1 MDLGCL
7 DLGCIEVLEKN
18 KKDEEEEIAEK
29 KKDGDS
35 DSSPISSSDEP
46 GISTSPKIR
55 KSKGS
60 KTSGLSAHTSVNK
73 SYSQIKKTNRK
84 SSSPLNWFPR
94 KKVDSY
100 LKRKIRLLQEVGG
113 MTSTLDE
120 TLGDSNP
127 HYSRVLREKIA
138 VREAACK
145 AMEAR
150 KAALVEA
157 SWCRILRA
165 ARIQSKEAEALL
177 EEAEKDVAKAFE
189 EAATLGVVMYDKPD
203 CPRKLCEVEPSSIN
217 MGGST
222 KHAVTASFETAF
234 EVDKEVAAAVKAAF
248 IRLANCPSCLN
259 KDEHR
264 DLLRRISQNPDMN
277 ESNEEVSESSSGCE
291 PDTRLEMEPESLGDD
306 CSSQPKNHKM
316 PNAEEKGKSKN
327 RHPPDTSST
336 KLIDMMFE
344 RLKCLQEDE
353 LASLATIVATCGL
366 NDVLLELENIKHNDS
381 QSGIDY
387 TLDPSQNTRRISIA
401 HTKNGQSRMKQVA
414 TELPGLDKFLVKHM
428 SRLEREVQEAKNKAK
443 NDSKG
448 GRVEENIEGSENRL
462 DHVNSTIVMSE
473 TIPDLGSILV
483 KHTSKL
489 EKEIEVARKTL
500 RKEFEMKSN
509 QLGKKH
515 DYGQD
520 LPSLDKFLVKHV
532 SRLEREVQEAK
543 NKRSGPSEK
552 SSVSKSNCSSSEDV
566 LNLHDMVNISCEEGS
581 EVGKE
586 NINLNKQ
593 VDEVL
598 HGTVKEK
605 VETEHSGN
613 QEATAYSMQT
623 NFIDSS
629 EKSSLFA
636 KTMSRIERAKL
647 ETMEAFSLQDGK
659 VRSDSECSL
668 DRILVK
674 PVHRLEREKKQALD
688 SGMNYVTQTSRKK
701 HEWTDSSDCSLDSIL
716 VKPVSRLEK
725 EKKQALASGMDYGSR
740 TNKKKHEWTDA
751 SNCESLDSVLVK
763 HVSRLEKEKME
774 VGLKDEEKK
783 VTSTDS
789 LIKNHTDSLN
799 HVLVKHQSR
808 LEKEKL
814 AWAQQP
820 VDEVKHVTMRQQAR
834 ERELQEAWGGLSL
847 GNSVRPHVSRLEKEK
862 AAWIKAEEEERRQ
875 VRRGMET

>member
-7 DLGCIEVLEKN
+7 DLGCIEVLEKH
-18 KKDEEEEIAEK
+18 KDNNEVGVGVDSER
-29 KKDGDS
+29 KDGDS
-35 DSSPISSSDEP
+35 PISSDEP

-60 KTSGLSAHTSVNK
+60 KTTGISAHTSVNK
-73 SYSQIKKTNRK
+73 SYSQMKKTNRK

-150 KAALVEA
+150 KAAMVEA
-157 SWCRILRA
+157 SWCRILKA

-177 EEAEKDVAKAFE
+177 EEAEKDAAKAFE
-189 EAATLGVVMYDKPD
+189 EAATLGVIMYDRPD
-203 CPRKLCEVEPSSIN
+203 CPRKPCEVESSSIN

-222 KHAVTASFETAF
+222 THTVTASFETAF

-264 DLLRRISQNPDMN
+264 DLLRKISQNPDIN
-277 ESNEEVSESSSGCE
+277 ESNEEVSEGFSGCE
-291 PDTRLEMEPESLGDD
+291 SDTRMEMEPEILGDD
-306 CSSQPKNHKM
+306 CRSQPNNHKM
-316 PNAEEKGKSKN
+316 PNAEEKGKSKY
-327 RHPPDTSST
+327 RHPPDISST

-366 NDVLLELENIKHNDS
+366 SDILLELENIKHHDS

-387 TLDPSQNTRRISIA
+387 TLDPSQNTRRSSIA
-401 HTKNGQSRMKQVA
+401 HTKNGQSKTKQVA

-448 GRVEENIEGSENRL
+448 GRVEKNVEGSEHRL
-462 DHVNSTIVMSE
+462 DHLNSTIVMSE
-473 TIPDLGSILV
+473 AIPDLGSILV

-489 EKEIEVARKTL
+489 EKEIEVARKTS
-500 RKEFEMKSN
+500 RKDFEMKSN

-515 DYGQD
+515 DNGQGV
-520 LPSLDKFLVKHV
+520 PSLDKFLVKHV

-543 NKRSGPSEK
+543 NKKSGPSRK
-552 SSVSKSNCSSSEDV
+552 SSASKSEFSSFEDV
-566 LNLHDMVNISCEEGS
+566 LSSHDMVNISCEEGS

-586 NINLNKQ
+586 NLNLNKQ

-605 VETEHSGN
+605 VEMEHSGN
-613 QEATAYSMQT
+613 QDANAFSMQT
-623 NFIDSS
+623 NLIDCSK
-629 EKSSLFA
+629 KSSLTA

-659 VRSDSECSL
+659 VRSESECSL
-668 DRILVK
+668 DKILVK
-674 PVHRLEREKKQALD
+674 PVHRLEREKKQALT
-688 SGMNYVTQTSRKK
+688 SGMNYVAQTSKKK

-716 VKPVSRLEK
+716 VKPVHRLER
-725 EKKQALASGMDYGSR
+725 EKQQALASGMDYGTR

-751 SNCESLDSVLVK
+751 SNFESLDSVLVK

-774 VGLKDEEKK
+774 LGLKDEEKK
-783 VTSTDS
+783 VTSNDCLT
-789 LIKNHTDSLN
+789 KNHTDSLD
-799 HVLVKHQSR
+799 HILVKHQLR
-808 LEKEKL
+808 LEKDKL
-814 AWAQQP
+814 TWAQQQE
-820 VDEVKHVTMRQQAR
+820 DETKHVKMRQQAR

-875 VRRGMET
+875 VRRGLET